1 MRSFF
6 SAKQRPQLP
15 PNRTLI
21 KVALLGDEGVGK
33 TSLMVRFTEGAF
45 EVNHLRD
52 REKDLDA
59 KAAVPCAGAV
69 DEGAVQKRAE

>member
-33 TSLMVRFTEGAF
+33 TSLMVRFIEGAF
-45 EVNHLRD
+45 DQAPTFQL
-52 REKDLDA
+52 
-59 KAAVPCAGAV
+59 KASTSWSAQSRSAV
-69 DEGAVQKRAE
+69 KT